1 MAAPSSWKA
10 WRSVSVAWARM
21 GTEVPAKLE
30 ELLAGIGAAIDAVG
44 GSFTM
49 RYTTVAV
56 TAARTGAASPAF
68 TLSAPGGDAETV
80 RRHGDFVST
89 RARSSS
95 RSLICV
101 AIPATTA
108 RSSPFRASCG
118 PRVRGCISNPMRSS
132 IPPGRVRYSAREAL
146 FTLGDRPELRWDEA
160 RQWLDERGYESALDY
175 VRAMAIRVRSRW
187 LSRLSTRSIAAQA
200 DMLA

>member
-80 RRHGDFVST
+80 RRHGDFVSAEPEDSIERSPQRVT
-89 RARSSS
+89 HRGEFDKFGVDLGQLHPRAG
-95 RSLICV
+95 LQ
-101 AIPATTA
+101 P
-108 RSSPFRASCG
+108 
-118 PRVRGCISNPMRSS
+118 CISPLAGAYVADLQQVRDLVQRETQPLCCLDHPQHRDCGGRIHAVGCDDLIACADSPCCPLPFVVS
-132 IPPGRVRYSAREAL
+132 IPVG
-146 FTLGDRPELRWDEA
+146 G
-160 RQWLDERGYESALDY
+160 LDA
-175 VRAMAIRVRSRW
+175 
-187 LSRLSTRSIAAQA
+187 
-200 DMLA
+200 

>member
-56 TAARTGAASPAF
+56 TAARTGAARPAF
-68 TLSAPGGDAETV
+68 TLSAAPGGDAETV
-80 RRHGDFVST
+80 RRPGDFVSAEPEDACPPV
-89 RARSSS
+89 RRSH
-95 RSLICV
+95 
-101 AIPATTA
+101 
-108 RSSPFRASCG
+108 
-118 PRVRGCISNPMRSS
+118 
-132 IPPGRVRYSAREAL
+132 
-146 FTLGDRPELRWDEA
+146 
-160 RQWLDERGYESALDY
+160 
-175 VRAMAIRVRSRW
+175 
-187 LSRLSTRSIAAQA
+187 
-200 DMLA
+200 

>member
-80 RRHGDFVST
+80 RRHGDFVSAEPEDT
-89 RARSSS
+89 CPPVRSSHCPGS
-95 RSLICV
+95 RQHAQL
-101 AIPATTA
+101 P
-108 RSSPFRASCG
+108 PL
-118 PRVRGCISNPMRSS
+118 PR
-132 IPPGRVRYSAREAL
+132 RVHI
-146 FTLGDRPELRWDEA
+146 THT
-160 RQWLDERGYESALDY
+160 
-175 VRAMAIRVRSRW
+175 SRTHTIT
-187 LSRLSTRSIAAQA
+187 S
-200 DMLA
+200 

>member
-56 TAARTGAASPAF
+56 TAARTGAASPVRPRDSERPGEGLIKGEDRGQAAVSWRWSTHALAACRAGSQNPRAF
-68 TLSAPGGDAETV
+68 VQQRIHQMILTAGSRSAPGPSDEPQPTGVARCRWFPGHAY
-80 RRHGDFVST
+80 RRSVNG
-89 RARSSS
+89 
-95 RSLICV
+95 IQQ
-101 AIPATTA
+101 
-108 RSSPFRASCG
+108 RASHL
-118 PRVRGCISNPMRSS
+118 PQLESPSR
-132 IPPGRVRYSAREAL
+132 PPKACWYCVKC
-146 FTLGDRPELRWDEA
+146 PP
-160 RQWLDERGYESALDY
+160 
-175 VRAMAIRVRSRW
+175 
-187 LSRLSTRSIAAQA
+187 
-200 DMLA
+200 

>member
-1 MAAPSSWKA
+1 MAVPSSWKA

-68 TLSAPGGDAETV
+68 SLSAPGGDAETV
-80 RRHGDFVST
+80 SRHGDFVS
-89 RARSSS
+89 A
-95 RSLICV
+95 
-101 AIPATTA
+101 
-108 RSSPFRASCG
+108 
-118 PRVRGCISNPMRSS
+118 
-132 IPPGRVRYSAREAL
+132 E
-146 FTLGDRPELRWDEA
+146 TL
-160 RQWLDERGYESALDY
+160 
-175 VRAMAIRVRSRW
+175 SRW
-187 LSRLSTRSIAAQA
+187 
-200 DMLA
+200 

>member
-30 ELLAGIGAAIDAVG
+30 ELLAGIGAAIDPVG

-80 RRHGDFVST
+80 RRHGDFVSAEPEDT
-89 RARSSS
+89 CPPVRSSH
-95 RSLICV
+95 
-101 AIPATTA
+101 
-108 RSSPFRASCG
+108 
-118 PRVRGCISNPMRSS
+118 
-132 IPPGRVRYSAREAL
+132 
-146 FTLGDRPELRWDEA
+146 
-160 RQWLDERGYESALDY
+160 
-175 VRAMAIRVRSRW
+175 
-187 LSRLSTRSIAAQA
+187 
-200 DMLA
+200 

>member
-30 ELLAGIGAAIDAVG
+30 ELLAGIGAAIGAVG
-44 GSFTM
+44 GGFTM

-80 RRHGDFVST
+80 RRHGDFVS
-89 RARSSS
+89 AE
-95 RSLICV
+95 V
-101 AIPATTA
+101 GPHDFPAL
-108 RSSPFRASCG
+108 PVGF
-118 PRVRGCISNPMRSS
+118 
-132 IPPGRVRYSAREAL
+132 
-146 FTLGDRPELRWDEA
+146 
-160 RQWLDERGYESALDY
+160 
-175 VRAMAIRVRSRW
+175 VRSV
-187 LSRLSTRSIAAQA
+187 
-200 DMLA
+200 LARRKG

>member
-21 GTEVPAKLE
+21 G
-30 ELLAGIGAAIDAVG
+30 IDAVG

-80 RRHGDFVST
+80 RRHGDFVSAEPEDT
-89 RARSSS
+89 CPPVRSSH
-95 RSLICV
+95 
-101 AIPATTA
+101 
-108 RSSPFRASCG
+108 
-118 PRVRGCISNPMRSS
+118 
-132 IPPGRVRYSAREAL
+132 
-146 FTLGDRPELRWDEA
+146 
-160 RQWLDERGYESALDY
+160 
-175 VRAMAIRVRSRW
+175 
-187 LSRLSTRSIAAQA
+187 
-200 DMLA
+200 

>member
-56 TAARTGAASPAF
+56 TAADGAASPAF
-68 TLSAPGGDAETV
+68 TLSAPGGG
-80 RRHGDFVST
+80 RRNCPQ
-89 RARSSS
+89 AR
-95 RSLICV
+95 R
-101 AIPATTA
+101 
-108 RSSPFRASCG
+108 F
-118 PRVRGCISNPMRSS
+118 RVRGA
-132 IPPGRVRYSAREAL
+132 GGHLSASPEFAL
-146 FTLGDRPELRWDEA
+146 TVDTGP
-160 RQWLDERGYESALDY
+160 
-175 VRAMAIRVRSRW
+175 
-187 LSRLSTRSIAAQA
+187 
-200 DMLA
+200 